1 MMKLVFY
8 RGPGN
13 IITRLI
19 RLLTNGPYSHVELQ
33 FTGGRRFFTSGHGIF
48 VGAHMLRDHKI
59 YGPLWDTIL
68 IPATQEQEYAAQ
80 RVAFGFI
87 GIPFDMRAMVRF
99 VLPWRPIRNGRYC
112 SAVVLDVLQR
122 GLHMFPG
129 QNAKISPNGL
139 HRLFLAHKHTL
150 ICDSVPDAS
159 VANVSPDYPNRLEA
173 DPDASREL
181 LPAAWFR

>member
-1 MMKLVFY
+1 MMRLMFY
-8 RGPGN
+8 RGPGDK
-13 IITRLI
+13 ITRLI

-68 IPATQEQEYAAQ
+68 IPATREQEYAAQ
-80 RVAFGFI
+80 RVAFGLI
-87 GIPFDMRAMVRF
+87 GIPFDMRGMIRF
-99 VLPWRPIRNGRYC
+99 ILPRGSMRKGKYC

-122 GLHMFPG
+122 GLHMFPE
-129 QNAKISPNGL
+129 QNGKISPNGL
-139 HRLFLAHKHTL
+139 HRLFLSRKHTL

-159 VANVSPDYPNRLEA
+159 VASLSPDYQDRLER
-173 DPDASREL
+173 DPEPLGGSLLASC
-181 LPAAWFR
+181 FR